1 MVQWSPFQ
9 WHAGKGHFDEP
20 EWAIQRE
27 PPDTN
32 RAVRMA
38 RVTHPMNGLLDA
50 PQWTTSRLGI
60 RDRVYGACL
69 AAIRDGRL
77 PAGCR
82 LPSARQL
89 AVDWHIA
96 RNTIDDA
103 LSSLHD
109 DGLIVRL
116 VGAGTFVASDVNVV
130 PRTAARHR
138 KPASV
143 GKRALRMASARAA
156 EAARPFAAASV
167 PRPAPFAAGLA
178 ALDAFPLATWQRL
191 AARCAR
197 TRGTALLGYL
207 PASGYPPLQQAIA
220 DHLGGARAIHC
231 APEQVMIV
239 NSAMQAHDLIARVLA
254 ERDDVGWIEDPGY
267 PNLRAVLA
275 MAGIRV
281 VPIPVDSE
289 GLATDRAPVG
299 GAKPTLICVT
309 PSCQHPTGAVMSL
322 ARRLALLE
330 LARRSQAWI
339 VEDDHQAEFVW
350 SVRPPAPLAALDHD
364 GRTLYVG
371 TFSHTIFPSLRI
383 AYFIVPTALIDV
395 FHAVRRQLD
404 DHTHGFMQAV
414 LADFIAGGH
423 FSAHIRK
430 MRALYGARRDA
441 LIDACARHAP
451 NATLG
456 GHASGMHATLAWH
469 AAQLDTAIAA
479 RAAREGIR
487 VLPLSR
493 YTTGA
498 ARLNGLLLGYT
509 ALSERRIASA
519 IARLAPV
526 LGGIDS
532 SRRVRR

>member
-1 MVQWSPFQ
+1 MVPFR
-9 WHAGKGHFDEP
+9 WHDDKGHFDEP
-20 EWAIQRE
+20 DWAIQRA
-27 PPDTN
+27 PTDPS

-50 PQWTTSRLGI
+50 PEWTTSRLGI
-60 RDRVYGACL
+60 GDRVYRACL

-89 AVDWHIA
+89 AADWHIA

-103 LSSLHD
+103 LSRLHD
-109 DGLIVRL
+109 DGLIVRR
-116 VGAGTFVASDVNVV
+116 VGAGTFVASDVDV
-130 PRTAARHR
+130 AARSVSRHR
-138 KPASV
+138 KPASI
-143 GKRALRMASARAA
+143 GKRALRIASPRAA
-156 EAARPFAAASV
+156 EVARPFAAASI
-167 PRPAPFAAGLA
+167 PRPVPFAAGLA

-197 TRGTALLGYL
+197 TRGIALLGYL
-207 PASGYPPLQQAIA
+207 PASGYPPLQAAIA
-220 DHLGGARAIHC
+220 DHLGGARGIRC
-231 APEQVMIV
+231 TPEQVMIV

-254 ERDDVGWIEDPGY
+254 ERDDAVWIEDPGY

-275 MAGIRV
+275 MAGLRV
-281 VPIPVDSE
+281 VPIAVDAE
-289 GLATDRAPVG
+289 GLVTDRVPLA
-299 GAKPTLICVT
+299 AAAPTLICVT
-309 PSCQHPTGAVMSL
+309 PSCQHPTGAVMSV

-350 SVRPPAPLAALDHD
+350 SMRPPAPIKALDHD
-364 GRTLYVG
+364 ARTLYVG

-383 AYFIVPTALIDV
+383 GYLIVPTALIDV

-414 LADFIAGGH
+414 LADFIAAGH
-423 FSAHIRK
+423 FSAHVRK

-441 LIDACARHAP
+441 LIDAFARHAP
-451 NATLG
+451 NVALG
-456 GHASGMHATLAWH
+456 GHASGMHATLEWDALH
-469 AAQLDTAIAA
+469 TEAAIAA
-479 RAAREGIR
+479 RAARAGIR

-493 YTTGA
+493 YATGP
-498 ARLNGLLLGYT
+498 ARRSGLLLGYT
-509 ALSERRIASA
+509 ALSERRIATA
-519 IARLAPV
+519 VARLAPALCKV
-526 LGGIDS
+526 DS
-532 SRRVRR
+532 VQRERR